1 MKLQH
6 ILFIILCISVI
17 SLFAIVIPTKTPEF
31 FEATRKTLGEF
42 EGYCNRENYTFNFN

>member
-1 MKLQH
+1 MKENEIAAH
-6 ILFIILCISVI
+6 IIYSVI